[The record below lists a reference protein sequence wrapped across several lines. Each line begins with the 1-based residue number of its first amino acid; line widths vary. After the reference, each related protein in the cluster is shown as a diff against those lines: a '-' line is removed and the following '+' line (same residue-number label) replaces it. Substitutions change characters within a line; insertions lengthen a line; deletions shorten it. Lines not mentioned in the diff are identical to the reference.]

1 LFKHPLFTKLAAL
14 TAITVLLLFGL
25 GLIEDVVR
33 DRLRYRS
40 ITAQNVA
47 ESLAGPQT
55 LMGPMIHSACVE
67 SWDEEVGKGDERRMV
82 ERRREF
88 ILTAM
93 PEQLKL
99 TTGAAM
105 EERARGLHKVNTYNL
120 KANVTAQ
127 WGSLASLLP
136 QSSMK
141 NSRMHC
147 GAPIVMMAVGDA
159 RGIRTTQF
167 TMGSQALA
175 LKPGTFHPT
184 YSRGLHAVLPE
195 SVRGKA
201 DGLTATLD
209 LELVGTER
217 LAIVPLGGN
226 TEVLMT
232 SSWPHPSFAGR
243 FLPSEREVKKS
254 GFSAQWRLS
263 SLATTAQ
270 ADIASGKRICL
281 GADEGSDYAHSGAT
295 PGDCADSFSV
305 AFIDPVNPYSLSD
318 RATKYGVLFI
328 ALTFVAVG
336 LFELMKKLRVHPV
349 QYLLVGS
356 ALCSFFLLLVSLSE
370 HLPFGISYAVA
381 ASACVLLLAYYASHM
396 LGGLT
401 RGVPLGAGIA
411 LLYGL
416 LYVLL
421 QLEQTA
427 LVVGAIA
434 LFLVLA
440 AVMVLTRKVNWYG
453 RLHERHRHPHH
464 ALGPVPGAGP
474 GPDAARQHGPRK
486 GHRAD
491 CRRSGPRAAPPRS
504 VDGGPAVAGPAGLAL
519 CQAAGAGRRLLPRP
533 PRGGP
538 RPRRT
543 CGRRCRFARP
553 APGAARP
560 GVALSGLAVVAPPGV
575 LKVCQGALRRSL
587 GTIFNRNGR

>member
-1 LFKHPLFTKLAAL
+1 MFKHPLFTKLAAL
-14 TAITVLLLFGL
+14 AAITVLLLFGL
-25 GLIEDVVR
+25 GLVEDVVR
-33 DRLRYRS
+33 DRQRYRS
-40 ITAQNVA
+40 LTAQSVA
-47 ESLAGPQT
+47 DSLAGPQT

-82 ERRREF
+82 EKRREF

-105 EERARGLHKVNTYNL
+105 EERARGLHKVNTYKL
-120 KANVTAQ
+120 KSHITAQ

-136 QSSMK
+136 RSTLK

-147 GAPIVMMAVGDA
+147 GAPLLMMAVGDA
-159 RGIRTTQF
+159 RGIRTAQLLL
-167 TMGSQALA
+167 GDQALP

-184 YSRGLHAVLPE
+184 YSRGLHAALPE

-217 LAIVPLGGN
+217 LSIVPLGGN

-243 FLPSEREVKKS
+243 FLPSEREVS
-254 GFSAQWRLS
+254 PEGFSARWHLS

-270 ADIASGKRICL
+270 ADIANGSRICA
-281 GADEGSDYAHSGAT
+281 GGYDDASTQGEYAPGGTT
-295 PGDCADSFSV
+295 PRDCADSFSV
-305 AFIDPVNPYSLSD
+305 AFVDPVNPYTLSD

-336 LFELMKKLRVHPV
+336 LFELMQKLRVHPV

-370 HLPFGISYAVA
+370 HLPFGISYAMA

-396 LGGLT
+396 LGGLR

-411 LLYGL
+411 VLYGL

-427 LVVGAIA
+427 LVVGSMA

-453 RLHERHRHPHH
+453 LS
-464 ALGPVPGAGP
+464 
-474 GPDAARQHGPRK
+474 K
-486 GHRAD
+486 
-491 CRRSGPRAAPPRS
+491 SPRAATAQ
-504 VDGGPAVAGPAGLAL
+504 AVAA
-519 CQAAGAGRRLLPRP
+519 
-533 PRGGP
+533 
-538 RPRRT
+538 
-543 CGRRCRFARP
+543 
-553 APGAARP
+553 
-560 GVALSGLAVVAPPGV
+560 
-575 LKVCQGALRRSL
+575 
-587 GTIFNRNGR
+587 

>member
-1 LFKHPLFTKLAAL
+1 MKHPLFTKLAAL
-14 TAITVLLLFGL
+14 AAIALLLLFGL
-25 GLIEDVVR
+25 SMIESVVR

-40 ITAQNVA
+40 LTAQSVA
-47 ESLAGPQT
+47 DSLAGPQT
-55 LMGPMIHSACVE
+55 LMGPLIHSACVE
-67 SWDEEVGKGDERRMV
+67 TWEVETGKGDERRMV
-82 ERRREF
+82 EQRREF
-88 ILTAM
+88 LLTAM

-99 TTGAAM
+99 NTGAAM
-105 EERARGLHKVNTYNL
+105 EERARGLHKVNTFNL
-120 KANVTAQ
+120 KTQVTAQ
-127 WGSLASLLP
+127 WGSLASLVP
-136 QSSMK
+136 QSSVK

-147 GAPIVMMAVGDA
+147 GVPIVMMAVGDA
-159 RGIRTTQF
+159 RGIRTAQL
-167 TMGSQALA
+167 TMESQALA

-184 YSRGLHAVLPE
+184 YTRGLHATLPE

-243 FLPSEREVKKS
+243 FLPSEREVKKT

-270 ADIASGKRICL
+270 ADIANGKPVCVARADSGMQGNEY
-281 GADEGSDYAHSGAT
+281 GADSTAQ
-295 PGDCADSFSV
+295 GDCADSFSV
-305 AFIDPVNPYSLSD
+305 AFVDPVNPYSLSD

-381 ASACVLLLAYYASHM
+381 ATACVLLLAYYASHM
-396 LGGLT
+396 LGSLARGL
-401 RGVPLGAGIA
+401 PLGAGIA

-427 LVVGAIA
+427 LAVGAIA

-453 RLHERHRHPHH
+453 LTQ
-464 ALGPVPGAGP
+464 GGSTPGRP
-474 GPDAARQHGPRK
+474 TPPPARPT
-486 GHRAD
+486 APPPTTPPA
-491 CRRSGPRAAPPRS
+491 SPPLPRAPSATPRTE
-504 VDGGPAVAGPAGLAL
+504 
-519 CQAAGAGRRLLPRP
+519 GA
-533 PRGGP
+533 
-538 RPRRT
+538 
-543 CGRRCRFARP
+543 
-553 APGAARP
+553 
-560 GVALSGLAVVAPPGV
+560 
-575 LKVCQGALRRSL
+575 
-587 GTIFNRNGR
+587 

>member
-1 LFKHPLFTKLAAL
+1 MFKNPLFTKLAAL
-14 TAITVLLLFGL
+14 AAVTLLLLFGL

-33 DRLRYRS
+33 DRQRYRNL
-40 ITAQNVA
+40 TAQNVA
-47 ESLAGPQT
+47 DSLAGPQT
-55 LMGPMIHSACVE
+55 LMGPLIHSACVE
-67 SWDEEVGKGDERRMV
+67 SWDVETGKGDERRMV
-82 ERRREF
+82 EKRREF
-88 ILTAM
+88 LLTAM
-93 PEQLKL
+93 PEQLRL
-99 TTGAAM
+99 RSGAAM
-105 EERARGLHKVNTYNL
+105 EERARGLHKVNTFNL
-120 KANVTAQ
+120 KAHVTAQ

-159 RGIRTTQF
+159 RGIRTAQF

-243 FLPSEREVKKS
+243 FLPSEREVKKT

-270 ADIASGKRICL
+270 ADIAEGKRVCMGSYGD
-281 GADEGSDYAHSGAT
+281 GADDDLRGGAT
-295 PGDCADSFSV
+295 PRDCADSFSV

-336 LFELMKKLRVHPV
+336 LFELMKKLRVHPI

-370 HLPFGISYAVA
+370 HLPFGVAYAIA

-396 LGGLT
+396 LGGLA
-401 RGVPLGAGIA
+401 RGIPLGAGIA

-427 LVVGAIA
+427 LAVGAIA

-440 AVMVLTRKVNWYG
+440 AVMVLTRKVNWY
-453 RLHERHRHPHH
+453 RLSQGGTPHRPT
-464 ALGPVPGAGP
+464 ARPVA
-474 GPDAARQHGPRK
+474 
-486 GHRAD
+486 
-491 CRRSGPRAAPPRS
+491 PRAE
-504 VDGGPAVAGPAGLAL
+504 
-519 CQAAGAGRRLLPRP
+519 
-533 PRGGP
+533 
-538 RPRRT
+538 
-543 CGRRCRFARP
+543 
-553 APGAARP
+553 
-560 GVALSGLAVVAPPGV
+560 GVA
-575 LKVCQGALRRSL
+575 
-587 GTIFNRNGR
+587 

>member
-1 LFKHPLFTKLAAL
+1 LFTKLAAL
-14 TAITVLLLFGL
+14 AAITVLLLIGL

-33 DRLRYRS
+33 DRQRYRGL
-40 ITAQNVA
+40 TAQSVA

-67 SWDEEVGKGDERRMV
+67 SWDEETGKGDERRTV

-88 ILTAM
+88 LLTAM

-99 TTGAAM
+99 RSGAAM
-105 EERARGLHKVNTYNL
+105 EERARGLHKVNTFNL
-120 KANVTAQ
+120 KAHITAQ
-127 WGSLASLLP
+127 WGSLASLVP
-136 QSSMK
+136 QSTVK

-159 RGIRTTQF
+159 RGIRTAQLTL
-167 TMGSQALA
+167 GDQALV

-184 YSRGLHAVLPE
+184 YSRGLHAALPE
-195 SVRGKA
+195 AVRGKA
-201 DGLTATLD
+201 DGLAATLD

-217 LAIVPLGGN
+217 IAIVPLGGN
-226 TEVLMT
+226 TEVQMT

-243 FLPSEREVKKS
+243 FLPSEREIKPD

-270 ADIASGKRICL
+270 ADIASGSRICA
-281 GADEGSDYAHSGAT
+281 GGYDDTNPHNEYAPGGAT
-295 PGDCADSFSV
+295 PRDCADSFSV
-305 AFIDPVNPYSLSD
+305 AFVDPVNPYTLSD

-370 HLPFGISYAVA
+370 HLSFGASYGIA
-381 ASACVLLLAYYASHM
+381 ATACVLLLAYYASHM
-396 LGGLT
+396 LGSLA
-401 RGVPLGAGIA
+401 RGIPLGAGIA

-453 RLHERHRHPHH
+453 LTQ
-464 ALGPVPGAGP
+464 GA
-474 GPDAARQHGPRK
+474 ASAVARAPK
-486 GHRAD
+486 A
-491 CRRSGPRAAPPRS
+491 PAAPSAHPS
-504 VDGGPAVAGPAGLAL
+504 E
-519 CQAAGAGRRLLPRP
+519 AA
-533 PRGGP
+533 
-538 RPRRT
+538 
-543 CGRRCRFARP
+543 
-553 APGAARP
+553 
-560 GVALSGLAVVAPPGV
+560 
-575 LKVCQGALRRSL
+575 
-587 GTIFNRNGR
+587 

>member
-1 LFKHPLFTKLAAL
+1 
-14 TAITVLLLFGL
+14 
-25 GLIEDVVR
+25 
-33 DRLRYRS
+33 
-40 ITAQNVA
+40 
-47 ESLAGPQT
+47 
-55 LMGPMIHSACVE
+55 
-67 SWDEEVGKGDERRMV
+67 MV
-82 ERRREF
+82 EQRREF
-88 ILTAM
+88 LLTAM

-99 TTGAAM
+99 STGAAM

-120 KANVTAQ
+120 KAHVTAQ
-127 WGSLASLLP
+127 WGSLVSLQP
-136 QSSMK
+136 HSTMK

-159 RGIRTTQF
+159 RGIRTAQL
-167 TMGSQALA
+167 TMADQAMA

-184 YSRGLHAVLPE
+184 YSRGLHAMLPE

-243 FLPSEREVKKS
+243 FLPSEREVKKT

-270 ADIASGKRICL
+270 ADIANGKRICL
-281 GADEGSDYAHSGAT
+281 GTDEGSDYAHTGGAA
-295 PGDCADSFSV
+295 PSDCADSFSV

-370 HLPFGISYAVA
+370 HLPFGISYAIA
-381 ASACVLLLAYYASHM
+381 ATACVLLLAYYASHM
-396 LGGLT
+396 LGSLA
-401 RGVPLGAGIA
+401 RGIPLGAGIA

-453 RLHERHRHPHH
+453 LSQGSTPSRPM
-464 ALGPVPGAGP
+464 
-474 GPDAARQHGPRK
+474 
-486 GHRAD
+486 
-491 CRRSGPRAAPPRS
+491 PP
-504 VDGGPAVAGPAGLAL
+504 
-519 CQAAGAGRRLLPRP
+519 
-533 PRGGP
+533 
-538 RPRRT
+538 T
-543 CGRRCRFARP
+543 ARP
-553 APGAARP
+553 A
-560 GVALSGLAVVAPPGV
+560 APRTEAP
-575 LKVCQGALRRSL
+575 
-587 GTIFNRNGR
+587 

>member
-1 LFKHPLFTKLAAL
+1 MPAA
-14 TAITVLLLFGL
+14 
-25 GLIEDVVR
+25 VR
-33 DRLRYRS
+33 DGVPASVSAFSEKTLERIGANDPTGIQGAVPNLNLVQGRGSSDATNIYIRGVGQPDALQTFDPAVGVYVDDVYYSRIRGTQLDLFDISRLEVLRGPQGTLYGKNTIGGALKIVTRKPGQEKRGFLTD
-40 ITAQNVA
+40 TAQSVA

-99 TTGAAM
+99 TTDAAM

-120 KANVTAQ
+120 KANVMAQ

-159 RGIRTTQF
+159 RGIRTAQV

-243 FLPSEREVKKS
+243 FLPSEREVKKT

-270 ADIASGKRICL
+270 ADIANGKRICL
-281 GADEGSDYAHSGAT
+281 GAE
-295 PGDCADSFSV
+295 
-305 AFIDPVNPYSLSD
+305 
-318 RATKYGVLFI
+318 R
-328 ALTFVAVG
+328 
-336 LFELMKKLRVHPV
+336 
-349 QYLLVGS
+349 QLL
-356 ALCSFFLLLVSLSE
+356 
-370 HLPFGISYAVA
+370 I
-381 ASACVLLLAYYASHM
+381 
-396 LGGLT
+396 
-401 RGVPLGAGIA
+401 
-411 LLYGL
+411 
-416 LYVLL
+416 
-421 QLEQTA
+421 
-427 LVVGAIA
+427 
-434 LFLVLA
+434 
-440 AVMVLTRKVNWYG
+440 
-453 RLHERHRHPHH
+453 
-464 ALGPVPGAGP
+464 
-474 GPDAARQHGPRK
+474 
-486 GHRAD
+486 
-491 CRRSGPRAAPPRS
+491 
-504 VDGGPAVAGPAGLAL
+504 
-519 CQAAGAGRRLLPRP
+519 
-533 PRGGP
+533 
-538 RPRRT
+538 
-543 CGRRCRFARP
+543 
-553 APGAARP
+553 
-560 GVALSGLAVVAPPGV
+560 
-575 LKVCQGALRRSL
+575 
-587 GTIFNRNGR
+587 

>member
-1 LFKHPLFTKLAAL
+1 MLKHPLFTKLAAL
-14 TAITVLLLFGL
+14 AAITVLLLFGL
-25 GLIEDVVR
+25 GLVEDVVR
-33 DRLRYRS
+33 DRQRYRS
-40 ITAQNVA
+40 LTAQSVA
-47 ESLAGPQT
+47 DSLAGPQT

-82 ERRREF
+82 EKRREF

-105 EERARGLHKVNTYNL
+105 EERARGLHKVNTYKL
-120 KANVTAQ
+120 KSHITAQ

-136 QSSMK
+136 RSTLK

-147 GAPIVMMAVGDA
+147 GAPLLMMAVGDA
-159 RGIRTTQF
+159 RGIRTAQLLL
-167 TMGSQALA
+167 GDQALP

-184 YSRGLHAVLPE
+184 YSRGLHAALPE

-217 LAIVPLGGN
+217 LSIVPLGGN

-243 FLPSEREVKKS
+243 FLPSEREVS
-254 GFSAQWRLS
+254 PEGFSARWHLS

-270 ADIASGKRICL
+270 ADIANGSRICA
-281 GADEGSDYAHSGAT
+281 GGYDDASTQGEYAPGGTT
-295 PGDCADSFSV
+295 PRDCADSFSV
-305 AFIDPVNPYSLSD
+305 AFVDPVNPYTLSD

-336 LFELMKKLRVHPV
+336 LFELMQKLRVHPM

-396 LGGLT
+396 LGGLR

-411 LLYGL
+411 VLYGL

-427 LVVGAIA
+427 LVVGSIA

-453 RLHERHRHPHH
+453 LS
-464 ALGPVPGAGP
+464 
-474 GPDAARQHGPRK
+474 K
-486 GHRAD
+486 
-491 CRRSGPRAAPPRS
+491 SPRAATAQ
-504 VDGGPAVAGPAGLAL
+504 AVAA
-519 CQAAGAGRRLLPRP
+519 
-533 PRGGP
+533 
-538 RPRRT
+538 
-543 CGRRCRFARP
+543 
-553 APGAARP
+553 
-560 GVALSGLAVVAPPGV
+560 
-575 LKVCQGALRRSL
+575 
-587 GTIFNRNGR
+587 

>member
-1 LFKHPLFTKLAAL
+1 MLKHPLFTKLVAL
-14 TAITVLLLFGL
+14 AAITVLLLIGL
-25 GLIEDVVR
+25 GMIEDVVR

-40 ITAQNVA
+40 LTAQSVA
-47 ESLAGPQT
+47 DSLAGPQT

-67 SWDEEVGKGDERRMV
+67 SWDVETGKGDERRMV
-82 ERRREF
+82 EQRREF
-88 ILTAM
+88 LLTAM

-99 TTGAAM
+99 TSGAAM
-105 EERARGLHKVNTYNL
+105 EERSRGLHKVNTFNL
-120 KANVTAQ
+120 KAHITAQ
-127 WGSLASLLP
+127 WGSLASLQP
-136 QSSMK
+136 QSTMK

-159 RGIRTTQF
+159 RGIRTAQLNL
-167 TMGSQALA
+167 GEQALP

-184 YSRGLHAVLPE
+184 YSRGLHAALPE

-217 LAIVPLGGN
+217 ISIVPLGGN

-243 FLPSEREVKKS
+243 FLPSEREVKPD

-270 ADIASGKRICL
+270 ADIAGGSRICV
-281 GADEGSDYAHSGAT
+281 GGYDENAHEYT
-295 PGDCADSFSV
+295 PGGTTPRDCADSFSV
-305 AFIDPVNPYSLSD
+305 AFVDPVNPYTLSD

-370 HLPFGISYAVA
+370 HLPFGASYAA
-381 ASACVLLLAYYASHM
+381 AATACVLLLGYYASHM
-396 LGGLT
+396 LGSLA
-401 RGVPLGAGIA
+401 RGIPLGAGVA

-427 LVVGAIA
+427 LAVGAIA
-434 LFLVLA
+434 LFLVLT

-453 RLHERHRHPHH
+453 LTQGMAPQTPRTPKATGFPLP
-464 ALGPVPGAGP
+464 AVPGHTTN
-474 GPDAARQHGPRK
+474 AATNTPTK
-486 GHRAD
+486 E
-491 CRRSGPRAAPPRS
+491 SP
-504 VDGGPAVAGPAGLAL
+504 
-519 CQAAGAGRRLLPRP
+519 
-533 PRGGP
+533 
-538 RPRRT
+538 
-543 CGRRCRFARP
+543 
-553 APGAARP
+553 
-560 GVALSGLAVVAPPGV
+560 
-575 LKVCQGALRRSL
+575 
-587 GTIFNRNGR
+587 

>member
-1 LFKHPLFTKLAAL
+1 MFKHPLFTKLVAL
-14 TAITVLLLFGL
+14 AVITVLLLIGL
-25 GLIEDVVR
+25 GVIEDVVR

-40 ITAQNVA
+40 LTAQSVA
-47 ESLAGPQT
+47 DSLAGPQT

-67 SWDEEVGKGDERRMV
+67 SWDVETGKGDERRMV
-82 ERRREF
+82 EQRREF
-88 ILTAM
+88 LLTAM

-99 TTGAAM
+99 TSGAAM
-105 EERARGLHKVNTYNL
+105 EERARGLHKVNTFNL
-120 KANVTAQ
+120 KAHITAQ
-127 WGSLASLLP
+127 WGSLASLQP
-136 QSSMK
+136 QSTMK

-159 RGIRTTQF
+159 RGIRTAQLTL
-167 TMGSQALA
+167 GEQALP

-184 YSRGLHAVLPE
+184 YSRGLHAALPE
-195 SVRGKA
+195 SVRGKP

-217 LAIVPLGGN
+217 ISIVPLGGN

-232 SSWPHPSFAGR
+232 SSWPHPSFNGR
-243 FLPSEREVKKS
+243 FLPSEREVKDD

-270 ADIASGKRICL
+270 ADIAGGSRICA
-281 GADEGSDYAHSGAT
+281 GGYDENAHEYAPGGTT
-295 PGDCADSFSV
+295 PRDCADSFSV
-305 AFIDPVNPYSLSD
+305 AFVDPVNPYTLSD

-370 HLPFGISYAVA
+370 HLPFGASYAIA
-381 ASACVLLLAYYASHM
+381 ATACVLLLAYYASHM
-396 LGGLT
+396 LGSLA
-401 RGVPLGAGIA
+401 RGIPLGAGVA

-427 LVVGAIA
+427 LAVGAIA
-434 LFLVLA
+434 LFLVLT

-453 RLHERHRHPHH
+453 LTQ
-464 ALGPVPGAGP
+464 GASFP
-474 GPDAARQHGPRK
+474 A
-486 GHRAD
+486 
-491 CRRSGPRAAPPRS
+491 PRS
-504 VDGGPAVAGPAGLAL
+504 PK
-519 CQAAGAGRRLLPRP
+519 AANPSTTPG
-533 PRGGP
+533 
-538 RPRRT
+538 T
-543 CGRRCRFARP
+543 E
-553 APGAARP
+553 AP
-560 GVALSGLAVVAPPGV
+560 
-575 LKVCQGALRRSL
+575 
-587 GTIFNRNGR
+587 